1 MTEEMDAVMF
11 DLGGTLIDLEPTKD
25 VVFHRV
31 LLRHGHRVPLAD
43 VARIIAEA
51 ERKYDAES
59 ADLDGVH
66 EDNFW
71 AKFDK
76 FVLERVGFKGDF
88 AKFAKEVSVEFE
100 GIVPRVE
107 SWAEHQDARPLLE
120 DLKARE
126 FKLGVISNATDLAR
140 RVMDQ
145 LGLSEYFGTI
155 VISDEVG
162 FRKPDGRIFQ
172 LAASLAKVAPNRT
185 LYVGDRY
192 AVDVVGA
199 RKAGMNSILI
209 DRAGIYS
216 DVDCLRIRSLR
227 ELRRFL

>member
-1 MTEEMDAVMF
+1 MF

-31 LLRHGHRVPLAD
+31 LLRHGHKVPLAD
-43 VARIIAEA
+43 VSRVIAEA
-51 ERKYDAES
+51 ERKYDEES
-59 ADLDGVH
+59 ANLDGVH
-66 EDNFW
+66 EENFW
-71 AKFDK
+71 EKFDK
-76 FVLERVGFKGDF
+76 FVLDKVGFRGDF
-88 AKFAKEVSVEFE
+88 VRFAKDVSLEFE
-100 GIVPRVE
+100 GIVPKVE
-107 SWAEHQDARPLLE
+107 SWIEHEDARPLLE

-140 RVMDQ
+140 KVMDH
-145 LGLSEYFGTI
+145 LGLSGYFGTI

-209 DRAGIYS
+209 DRVGIYS
-216 DVDCLRIRSLR
+216 DVDCLRIRTLR